1 MKTIISI
8 ILTGFICL
16 NPLNAQDSI
25 QAKDSNQKIKIYRT
39 WVSLKSD
46 PYKIKGVLYEIKDS
60 SIFISNSMVK
70 KDYSIDRFEVV
81 EIQINNILK
90 IKIRRKNSMLNGI
103 WIGALSGFVVGGVLG
118 LMSDDSDY
126 MSSEGMAI
134 YGGAFFAGI
143 GAGVGGLFGLL
154 KIGIPINGSMDNY
167 NRNKDKLKKYSINK
181 N

>member
-8 ILTGFICL
+8 VLIGFCFL

-25 QAKDSNQKIKIYRT
+25 QAKDNNQKIKIFRI

-60 SIFISNSMVK
+60 SILVSNSAIK
-70 KDYSIDRFEVV
+70 KDYSMGRFEVV
-81 EIQINNILK
+81 EIQISNIKK
-90 IKIRRKNSMLNGI
+90 IKIRRKGSMLNGI
-103 WIGALSGFVVGGVLG
+103 WIGALSGFVVGVSIG
-118 LMSDDSDY
+118 LVEDA
-126 MSSEGMAI
+126 GGWAI
-134 YGGAFFAGI
+134 YGGAFFAAI
-143 GAGVGGLFGLL
+143 GVGVGGLLGLI

-167 NRNKDKLKKYSINK
+167 NINKDKLKKYSVNK